1 MRLSIVTSLLAFAL
15 ATAPAGAASLPTTTA
30 GMLALVKA
38 THQLKID
45 TSVPASTGYEKQP
58 FIAIAGAPEGTAGGY
73 IDAEYAQRGTLS
85 DGTHMLFI
93 PLDSGGSGGVFTQL
107 VFAQKPDHSPAYIG
121 YLSSGGHLDVRVKS
135 GAIVAELP
143 DYGPNDPNCCP
154 SHYLHQHYT
163 IEGGKLHLVST
174 TRTTKM

>member
-1 MRLSIVTSLLAFAL
+1 MRISYVLAFAIVL
-15 ATAPAGAASLPTTTA
+15 AAAPAVAASLPTTGA

-45 TSVPASTGYEKQP
+45 TSVQGDVGHEHQP
-58 FIAIAGAPEGTAGGY
+58 YIGFVHAPEGTAGGY
-73 IDAEYAQRGTLS
+73 IEADYAQHGTLS
-85 DGTHMLFI
+85 DGTHVLFI

-107 VFAQKPDHSPAYIG
+107 AYAQKPGHASAYVG
-121 YLSSGGHLDVRVKS
+121 YLSSGGHLDVRVKD

-154 SHYLHQHYT
+154 SHYLHQHYS
-163 IEGGKLHLVST
+163 IVNGKLHLVST